1 MEIPKGFGLVCWF
14 VAYFVC
20 VCLSLVCFVF
30 KNSIRVLYMSLL
42 SQLPHWVVH
51 RVCLVPFAFYLFW
64 FFEKILRKSPCK
76 TEIILNH
83 LKAALIKT
91 LGRWKK
97 FKEVSCLFNFFL
109 WSIFCGLC
117 AWRCMCLGSQCEKPS
132 AHSSV
137 QENFY
142 EQPGSPREAT
152 TPSKGPCSRKQH
164 HCCIYYQ
171 IILLTICSGV
181 FTWCNSMGSTSSCPF
196 KYHNEEFT
204 LTYLWF

>member
-1 MEIPKGFGLVCWF
+1 MEIPKGFGLVFWF

-20 VCLSLVCFVF
+20 VCLCLVCFVF

-42 SQLPHWVVH
+42 SQLPHWVVR

-109 WSIFCGLC
+109 WSSFCGLC
-117 AWRCMCLGSQCEKPS
+117 AWRSMCLDSQCEKPS
-132 AHSSV
+132 AHNSV

-171 IILLTICSGV
+171 VILLTICSGV